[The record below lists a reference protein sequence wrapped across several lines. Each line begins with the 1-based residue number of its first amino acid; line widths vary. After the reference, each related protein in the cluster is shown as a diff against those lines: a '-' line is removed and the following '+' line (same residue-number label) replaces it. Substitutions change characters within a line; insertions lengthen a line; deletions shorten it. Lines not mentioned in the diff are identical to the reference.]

1 MKKNNN
7 RLNRELSLNRRTLL
21 KSISLFP
28 LLPLLPACHWVAT
41 ERHTPEGDDLSL
53 ISPIDRT
60 LQDHTPQL
68 FTGDD
73 FTRPHKILWENSAYI
88 ESIGGLPK
96 PTRKEE
102 LVIIGGGMSG
112 LMSAYLL
119 RDKKPVILEQARRF
133 GGNAKGE
140 AWNGLHYSI
149 GAAYFVKPEQ
159 DSALYKILSDLG
171 IINDWAIKRG
181 GNSHVVINGKLIE
194 KFWQAPSEPQY
205 KAIYTKVYDYFMSFI
220 NEGGNVFPDYPTED
234 SKLRDYINQFDRENF
249 KSHLERII
257 GASIP
262 ENLATFLE
270 HYCFSSLGGSASE
283 ISAAAGINFLAGE
296 FLDVAVFPG
305 GNAYIAEA
313 LLKNLYQT
321 LPDNHLL
328 AGSLVFDVRAQ
339 QNGVL
344 ISYIDANNQAQSIL
358 AERVIMSCPKFV
370 AAKVIEQ
377 LPAAKLAA
385 IAELEY
391 RAYVVANLLIDRPI
405 KESDYDLYWLGSDN
419 SDFNNVAGYAK
430 SRGITDVINANFSS
444 PDPLKTVLSFYQ
456 AFPYHGGRAE
466 LYAKG
471 AYSNMRAKISAQ
483 IQNEIYPFYQ
493 LSDQNVVDLRLTR
506 WGHPLP
512 LAAVGLLDRG
522 IVDTLRSPID
532 DRIFFIEQDNWALPA
547 IETVVAEAVH
557 WSSKIQ

>member
-1 MKKNNN
+1 MKKNNP
-7 RLNRELSLNRRTLL
+7 RLNKELSLNRRTFI
-21 KSISLFP
+21 KSMGLFP
-28 LLPLLPACHWVAT
+28 LLPLLPGCHWAAT
-41 ERHTPEGDDLSL
+41 ERHTPEGDKLSL
-53 ISPIDRT
+53 INPIDRT
-60 LQDHTPQL
+60 LNDHTPPI

-73 FTRPHKILWENSAYI
+73 FTLPHQILWNKSAYI
-88 ESIGGLPK
+88 DAIGGLPK

-119 RDKKPVILEQARRF
+119 RDKKPVILEQAKRF
-133 GGNAKGE
+133 GGNAKG
-140 AWNGLHYSI
+140 ATWNGLHYSI
-149 GAAYFVKPEQ
+149 GAAYLVKPQQ

-171 IINDWAIKRG
+171 ILKDWAIKRG
-181 GNSHVVINGKLIE
+181 GDSHVVINGKSIE
-194 KFWQAPSEPQY
+194 KFWQASSEPQY
-205 KAIYTKVYDYFMSFI
+205 KAVYTKLYDYFMSFI
-220 NEGGNVFPDYPTED
+220 NEGGNVFPDYPTND
-234 SKLRDYINQFDRENF
+234 GKLRDYINQFDRENF

-257 GASIP
+257 GTSLP

-283 ISAAAGINFLAGE
+283 ISAAAGINFFAGE

-313 LLKNLYQT
+313 LLKNLYQK
-321 LPDNHLL
+321 LPGNHLL
-328 AGSLVFDVRAQ
+328 AGCLVFDVRAE

-358 AERVIMSCPKFV
+358 AEKAIMACPKFV
-370 AAKVIEQ
+370 AAKVIAQ

-391 RAYVVANLLIDRPI
+391 RAYVVANLLINRPI
-405 KESDYDLYWLGSDN
+405 KESDYDLYWLGPDTSD
-419 SDFNNVAGYAK
+419 SNNVAQYAK
-430 SRGITDVINANFSS
+430 SRGITDVINANFAS
-444 PDPLKTVLSFYQ
+444 PDPLKTILSFYQ

-466 LYAKG
+466 LYANNV
-471 AYSNMRAKISAQ
+471 YSDMKAKISAQ
-483 IQNEIYPFYQ
+483 IKHEIYPYYQ
-493 LSDQNVVDLRLTR
+493 LSDQDIVDLRLTR

-522 IVDTLRSPID
+522 IVDALRTPMD
-532 DRIFFIEQDNWALPA
+532 ERIYFIEQDNWALPA
-547 IETVVAEAVH
+547 IETVVAEAVY

>member
-1 MKKNNN
+1 MKKNNP
-7 RLNRELSLNRRTLL
+7 RLNKELSLNRRTFI
-21 KSISLFP
+21 KSMGLFP
-28 LLPLLPACHWVAT
+28 LLPLLPGCHWAAT
-41 ERHTPEGDDLSL
+41 ERHTPEGDKLSL
-53 ISPIDRT
+53 INPIDRT
-60 LQDHTPQL
+60 LNDHTPPI

-73 FTRPHKILWENSAYI
+73 FTLPHQILWNKSAYI
-88 ESIGGLPK
+88 DAIGGLPK

-119 RDKKPVILEQARRF
+119 RDKKPVILEQAKRF
-133 GGNAKGE
+133 GGNAKG
-140 AWNGLHYSI
+140 ATWNGLHYSI
-149 GAAYFVKPEQ
+149 GAAYFVKPQQ

-171 IINDWAIKRG
+171 ILKDWAIKRG
-181 GNSHVVINGKLIE
+181 GDSHVVINGKSIE

-205 KAIYTKVYDYFMSFI
+205 KAVYTKLYDYFMSFI
-220 NEGGNVFPDYPTED
+220 KEGGNVFPDYPTND
-234 SKLRDYINQFDRENF
+234 GKLRDYINQFDRENF

-257 GASIP
+257 GASLP

-283 ISAAAGINFLAGE
+283 ISAAAGINFFAGE

-313 LLKNLYQT
+313 LLKNLYQK
-321 LPDNHLL
+321 LPDKHLL
-328 AGSLVFDVRAQ
+328 AGSLVFDVRAE
-339 QNGVL
+339 QNDVL

-358 AERVIMSCPKFV
+358 AERVIMACPKFV
-370 AAKVIEQ
+370 AAKVIAQ
-377 LPAAKLAA
+377 LPADKLAA

-391 RAYVVANLLIDRPI
+391 RAYVVANLLINRPI
-405 KESDYDLYWLGSDN
+405 KESDYDLYWLGSDT
-419 SDFNNVAGYAK
+419 SDSNNVAQYAK
-430 SRGITDVINANFSS
+430 SRGITDVINANYAS

-466 LYAKG
+466 LYAED
-471 AYSNMRAKISAQ
+471 AYSELRAKISAQ
-483 IQNEIYPFYQ
+483 IKHEIYPFYQ
-493 LSDQNVVDLRLTR
+493 LSDQNIVDLRLTR

-522 IVDTLRSPID
+522 IVDTLRSPMD
-532 DRIFFIEQDNWALPA
+532 DRIYFIEQDNWALPA
-547 IETVVAEAVH
+547 IETVVAEAVY